1 MPVNETDA
9 PPEPPSAPDAD
20 PPSDEAAAPEPDGA
34 PANDPEPGAA
44 RRTATVAAD
53 ADRARVAV
61 ANRADG
67 GVGFWLVR
75 LYGFAGL
82 TIVAT
87 GVLVGLMIYRYYS
100 VTTPAAPDLRRYVA
114 TAPAVTR
121 IYAADGTKLGEFA
134 REWREVVPFD
144 EIPRPLVDAVV
155 AIEDHD
161 FWNHGGLYYKGIAR
175 AAWANLTSG
184 DFAQGGSTITQQ
196 VAKQFLVSDKSLARK
211 AREAIMARRLE
222 ARYSKKAILSLYLN
236 QIYLGS
242 GAYGVAA
249 AARRYFQKDLGEL
262 TLAEMALIA
271 GLPKAPSAFSP
282 VTRPERAIERR
293 NVVLD
298 AMVRWGKLSA
308 EAAEAAK
315 REPLALKVYKDVF
328 PDREPYFAEH
338 ARRYV
343 MKTYGEEALMA
354 GGLEVE
360 TTAEP
365 SFEAGAYENVDYGT
379 RKQDK
384 RQGWRGAEWFVD
396 GPARETF
403 IARQRQRY
411 GSGPLEPHR
420 RYLAVVDEVGCDRA
434 KVIIGDRALELPSRN
449 LRWAATWSA
458 TNAENDREISCASR
472 ALKRGDVIWVSREIR
487 TRGRYRDFY
496 LPDKVNPSWHPGED
510 QHDWDEH
517 HPDVVQLEQVPHPQ
531 GALFTADHRTGYVLA
546 MVGGYDYARS
556 ELNRAIQSC
565 RQPGSTYKP
574 IYYSAALDLG
584 FGFDSMFYD
593 RPVEIIDE
601 VTGESWTPTNLH
613 GTVDNDVTLEYAL
626 VFSKN
631 IPSVAIFG
639 EVGAQAVEA
648 WARRLGFTSEIIA
661 DRALALGASCTYLD
675 ELTRAFA
682 IFARNGRWIEWS
694 FIRRILDRRGNAIE
708 DHTVAWDPMLTA
720 GERLDRFAA
729 TAGDRPKQAIPAR
742 TGYLTSKLLAQ
753 MVNFGFTKT
762 LRATDL
768 HAAGKTG
775 TSSATM
781 DTSFVAYTSHQIT
794 TAWLGDDKRVRE
806 LGKQD
811 AAYMTVVPLW
821 ARYMNEV
828 AGGFPNREIP
838 WEIPPGVDPKDRGD
852 HTRGRKG
859 GQMSLIYR
867 HAEKP
872 PDDNEGGD
880 GTGDGATA
888 PPGQPPV

>member
-1 MPVNETDA
+1 MTKIDA
-9 PPEPPSAPDAD
+9 PNDAESGTEPAS
-20 PPSDEAAAPEPDGA
+20 
-34 PANDPEPGAA
+34 
-44 RRTATVAAD
+44 AAD
-53 ADRARVAV
+53 AEPVAEPESAPPIVDGPRPKILV

-67 GVGFWLVR
+67 GVAFWLAR
-75 LYGFAGL
+75 LYAFAAIAL
-82 TIVAT
+82 VAIIAFANL
-87 GVLVGLMIYRYYS
+87 LVYRYFS
-100 VTTPAAPDLRRYVA
+100 SSTPPAPDLRAYVA

-134 REWREVVPFD
+134 REWREVVPF
-144 EIPRPLVDAVV
+144 EQIPQPLVDAVIS
-155 AIEDHD
+155 IEDHD
-161 FWNHGGLYYKGIAR
+161 FWNHGGLYYKGIVR
-175 AAWANLTSG
+175 AAWANVSSG
-184 DFAQGGSTITQQ
+184 DFQQGGSTITQQ
-196 VAKQFLVSDKSLARK
+196 VAKQFLVSDKSLSRK

-236 QIYLGS
+236 QIYLGA

-249 AARRYFQKDLGEL
+249 AARRYFQKDLDQL

-282 VTRPERAIERR
+282 IARPERAVERR
-293 NVVLD
+293 NLVLD
-298 AMVRWGKLSA
+298 AMVKWGKLA
-308 EAAEAAK
+308 PDAAEAAK
-315 REPLALKVYKDVF
+315 REPLQLKVYKDVF
-328 PDREPYFAEH
+328 PEREPYFAEH
-338 ARRYV
+338 ARRHV
-343 MKTYGEEALMA
+343 IKTYGEDALLA
-354 GGLEVE
+354 GGLRVE

-396 GPARETF
+396 GPARATL
-403 IARQRQRY
+403 IDRQRKRY
-411 GSGPLEPHR
+411 GDGPLEPGR
-420 RYLAVVDEVGCDRA
+420 RYLGVVDEVGCDRA
-434 KVIIGDRALELPSRN
+434 QVIIGDRRLELPARN
-449 LRWAATWSA
+449 LSWAAPWSA

-472 ALKRGDVIWVSREIR
+472 ALRKGDVIWVSREIR
-487 TRGRYRDFY
+487 TRGRYREFF
-496 LPDKVNPSWHPGED
+496 LPDKVNPAWKPHED
-510 QHDWDEH
+510 QHDWDER
-517 HPDVVQLEQVPHPQ
+517 HPDVVQLDQVPHPQ
-531 GALFTADHRTGYVLA
+531 GALFTADHKTGYVLA

-556 ELNRAIQSC
+556 ELNRAVQSC

-574 IYYSAALDLG
+574 IYYSAALDQG

-593 RPVEIIDE
+593 RPVSIVDEI
-601 VTGESWTPTNLH
+601 TGEVWTPTNLN
-613 GTVDNDVTLEYAL
+613 GTVDNDVSLEYAL

-639 EVGAQAVEA
+639 EVGADAVA
-648 WARRLGFTSEIIA
+648 TWARRLGFTSEIIA

-682 IFARNGRWIEWS
+682 IFARNGRWVDWA
-694 FIRRILDRRGNAIE
+694 FIRRILDRNGNTIE
-708 DHTVAWDPMLTA
+708 DHTVYYDPMLTA
-720 GERLDRFAA
+720 GERLDRLAA

-742 TGYLTSKLLAQ
+742 TAYLTSKLLAQ
-753 MVNFGFTKT
+753 EVRFGFAKT
-762 LRATDL
+762 LRATGL
-768 HAAGKTG
+768 ESAGKTG

-828 AGGFPNREIP
+828 AGGFPNLEIP
-838 WEIPPGVDPKDRGD
+838 WEVPPGVDPKDRGD

-872 PDDNEGGD
+872 PED
-880 GTGDGATA
+880 GVDGVDGVDGAGGEGAA
-888 PPGQPPV
+888 PPADGKPPV

>member
-1 MPVNETDA
+1 MTDA
-9 PPEPPSAPDAD
+9 EPDAEPDAESESDTGSGPEPAPVA
-20 PPSDEAAAPEPDGA
+20 ETEPVA
-34 PANDPEPGAA
+34 EP
-44 RRTATVAAD
+44 VAGP
-53 ADRARVAV
+53 RKRVAI

-67 GVGFWLVR
+67 GLVFWMAR
-75 LYGFAGL
+75 LYAFAILCG
-82 TIVAT
+82 VAISAMASLW
-87 GVLVGLMIYRYYS
+87 VYRYFS
-100 VTTPAAPDLRRYVA
+100 ITTPPAPDLRYYVA
-114 TAPAVTR
+114 SAPAVTR

-134 REWREVVPFD
+134 KEWRELVPFE
-144 EIPRPLVDAVV
+144 EIPQPLIDAVI

-161 FWNHGGLYYKGIAR
+161 FWKHGGLYYKGIAR
-175 AAWANLTSG
+175 AAWANLTAG

-236 QIYLGS
+236 QIYLGA

-249 AARRYFQKDLGEL
+249 AARRYFQKDLDQL

-282 VTRPERAIERR
+282 ITRPERALERR
-293 NVVLD
+293 DLVLD

-308 EAAEAAK
+308 EAAATAK
-315 REPLALKVYKDVF
+315 QEPLQLKVYKEVF

-343 MKTYGEEALMA
+343 KNTYGEDALMA
-354 GGLEVE
+354 GGLRVE

-365 SFEAGAYENVDYGT
+365 SFEAGAYDNVDYGT

-384 RQGWRGAEWFVD
+384 RQGWRGPEWFVD
-396 GPARETF
+396 GTAKDTF
-403 IARQRQRY
+403 IARQRERY
-411 GSGPLEPHR
+411 GVGPLEPGR
-420 RYLAVVDEVGCDRA
+420 RYLAVVDDAGCDTA
-434 KVIIGDRALELPSRN
+434 HVIIGDRRLELPSRN

-458 TNAENDREISCASR
+458 TNSENDREISCASR
-472 ALKRGDVIWVSREIR
+472 AIKRGDVVWVSREIR
-487 TRGRYRDFY
+487 THGRYREFF
-496 LPDKVNPSWHPGED
+496 LPDKVNPAWRPADD
-510 QHDWDEH
+510 QHDWDDK
-517 HPDVVQLEQVPHPQ
+517 HPDVVQLDQVPHPQ
-531 GALFTADHRTGYVLA
+531 GALFTADHRTGYVMA

-556 ELNRAIQSC
+556 ELNRTVQSC

-593 RPVEIIDE
+593 RPVELVNE
-601 VTGESWTPTNLH
+601 ATGAAWNVENLG
-613 GTVDNDVTLEYAL
+613 GTIDNDVSLEYAL

-639 EVGAQAVEA
+639 EVGAKAVEA

-682 IFARNGRWIEWS
+682 IFARNGAWVDWS
-694 FIRRILDRRGNAIE
+694 FIRRIVDRRGNTVE
-708 DHTVAWDPMLTA
+708 DHTVASDPMLTA
-720 GERLDRFAA
+720 GERLDRLAA
-729 TAGDRPKQAIPAR
+729 TAGDRPKLAIPAR
-742 TGYLTSKLLAQ
+742 TAYLTSKLLAQ
-753 MVNFGFTKT
+753 EVRFGFAKT
-762 LRATDL
+762 LRATQL
-768 HAAGKTG
+768 EAAGKTG

-781 DTSFVAYTSHQIT
+781 DTAFVAYTAHQIT
-794 TAWLGDDKRVRE
+794 TAWLGDDKRERE

-828 AGGFPNREIP
+828 AGGYPNLEIP
-838 WEIPPGVDPKDRGD
+838 WVVPAGVDPKDRGD

-859 GQMSLIYR
+859 GQMSLVYR

-872 PDDNEGGD
+872 DEGGD
-880 GTGDGATA
+880 GTEGGDGGDGAA
-888 PPGQPPV
+888 PPDGKPPA